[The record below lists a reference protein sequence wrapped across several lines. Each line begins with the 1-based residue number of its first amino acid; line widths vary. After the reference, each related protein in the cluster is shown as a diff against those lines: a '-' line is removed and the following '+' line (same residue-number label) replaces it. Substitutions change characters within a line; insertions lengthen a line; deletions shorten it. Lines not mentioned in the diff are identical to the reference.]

1 MRSSSII
8 GLVVFG
14 MLASACGDKDQAPPP
29 KTPETT
35 AVATTTAPPPPPVDT
50 TPPPPPPAP
59 KPTMAELQQK
69 AGQTIMEGFN
79 SHDAKKAASIYADDA
94 TFRMAGAPAD
104 AKGRDAVQAGIQ
116 TMFDSFSN
124 FKAATQ
130 FVFAKGDV
138 LVAVWNMTGTHSGN
152 FMGVKATEKP
162 VGWTGASVIW
172 FNADGLV
179 KEEHVYW
186 DVGTVMAQ
194 IGAAPKGMKARAIPA
209 LAAQPTVFASTNSE
223 TEQKNLDA
231 FKMWYGS
238 FEQKTPDAFV
248 APLTDDTEWDDLA
261 NPAGVMKGTKV
272 AKSYFTDLKKGFP
285 DVKVQV
291 ANAWAVADFVIT
303 ENVMTGTQ
311 TGPFMGKPASKK
323 ALNLHGVDIAQIK
336 DGKVVKGWSFANG
349 GEMGMQLG
357 WIKMPDPNAKAA
369 DPKATTPAKPATPAT
384 PAKPA
389 TPATPAK
396 K

>member
-1 MRSSSII
+1 MRSSII
-8 GLVVFG
+8 GLVV
-14 MLASACGDKDQAPPP
+14 LALVTSACGDKDQAPPP

-35 AVATTTAPPPPPVDT
+35 AVATTTAPPPPPPVDT

-69 AGQTIMEGFN
+69 AGQTIMEAFN
-79 SHDAKKAASIYADDA
+79 AHDAKKGASVYADDA

-104 AKGRDAVQAGIQ
+104 AKGRDAIQAGMQ
-116 TMFDSFSN
+116 RLFDSFSN
-124 FKAATQ
+124 FKASTQ
-130 FVFAKGDV
+130 YAFVNNDV
-138 LVAVWNMTGTHSGN
+138 VIAVWNMNGTHSGD
-152 FMGVKATEKP
+152 FFGVKATEKP

-172 FNADGLV
+172 FNQDGMI

-209 LAAQPTVFASTNSE
+209 LAAQPTMIVATGGGN
-223 TEQKNLDA
+223 EQKNVDA
-231 FKMWYGS
+231 FKAWYGS
-238 FEQKTPDAFV
+238 FEQKTPDAFL
-248 APLTDDTEWDDLA
+248 APLTEDTEWDDLA

-272 AKSYFTDLKKGFP
+272 AKGYFTDLKKGFP

-291 ANAWAVADFVIT
+291 ANAWGAGDFVIT

-311 TGPFMGKPASKK
+311 TGAFMGKPASKK
-323 ALNLHGVDIAQIK
+323 ALNLHGVDIAQMK

-349 GEMGMQLG
+349 GEMAMQLG
-357 WIKMPDPNAKAA
+357 WIKMPDPNAKPA
-369 DPKATTPAKPATPAT
+369 DPKAATPPAKPAAPAA
-384 PAKPA
+384 P
-389 TPATPAK
+389 K